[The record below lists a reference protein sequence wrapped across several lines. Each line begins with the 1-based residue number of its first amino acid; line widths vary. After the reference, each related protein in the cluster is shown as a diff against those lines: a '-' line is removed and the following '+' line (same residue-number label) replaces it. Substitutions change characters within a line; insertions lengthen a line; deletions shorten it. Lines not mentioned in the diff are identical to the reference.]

1 MLLWRIAREPHIDTT
16 LEGVGGL
23 LVSGR
28 WHRRG
33 RPILYT
39 SGSAAL
45 AALEVLVHVEPLNA
59 PDDLRLLALE
69 FPDDLSI
76 ETLDLT
82 LLPKDWRSLP
92 APVST
97 QAIGADWL
105 QRRSSLA
112 LRVPS
117 VVVPVDS
124 NVLLNPH
131 HPDMNRVRISRNE
144 AFRFDSRLL

>member
-28 WHRRG
+28 WRRRG

-82 LLPKDWRSLP
+82 SRPQDWGNLP

-105 QRRSSLA
+105 QRGSSVA

>member
-1 MLLWRIAREPHIDTT
+1 MAGDLFKGMDDIGRETIFLYGID
-16 LEGVGGL
+16 LEC
-23 LVSGR
+23 
-28 WHRRG
+28 
-33 RPILYT
+33 
-39 SGSAAL
+39 
-45 AALEVLVHVEPLNA
+45 
-59 PDDLRLLALE
+59 
-69 FPDDLSI
+69 PDDLSI

-82 LLPKDWRSLP
+82 SLPQDWRNLP

-105 QRRSSLA
+105 QRRSSVA

-124 NVLLNPH
+124 NVLLNPR